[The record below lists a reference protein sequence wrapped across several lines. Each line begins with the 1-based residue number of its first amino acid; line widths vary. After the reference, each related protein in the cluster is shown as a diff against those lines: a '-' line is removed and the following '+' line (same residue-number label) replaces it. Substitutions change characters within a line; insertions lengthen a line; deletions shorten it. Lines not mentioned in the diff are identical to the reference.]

1 MSENRPLGVPADPI
15 VTVDPATGRE
25 LQRYDVMTA
34 EDIDAVLAQVAAAQ
48 RAWAGSAIEAR
59 TAVLL
64 RAAAILRE
72 RSAELGALATAEMG
86 KPITEAM
93 AEVEKCAWV
102 CEYYAETS
110 PRQLADEE
118 VVAAGSRSF
127 VRYEPLGTVLAVMP
141 WNYPYWQVFRFVAPT
156 LTAGNAGILKHS
168 PNVTGVALAIE
179 QVLTEAG
186 LPAGVFRTLVV
197 SEAEVPATV
206 DRLIQDDRISAVTL
220 TGSNRAGADVAA
232 SAGRAAKKTVLELGG
247 SDPFVVLADADLDAV
262 VPKAVAGRF
271 LNTGQSCLCAK
282 RFIVHE
288 SLVAEFSRRFAV
300 AVEGLVVGPPDRD
313 TTQIGPLARP
323 DLAENLARQVD
334 ESVAAGAVVLTG
346 GRRLERGPAWYAPT
360 VLVDVKPDMPVMAQE
375 TFGPA
380 AAVIAFG
387 SDDEAVDLA
396 NATPYGLG
404 ASVWSAD
411 ADHALEVGSRIS
423 SGALFINAVT
433 ASDPRLPFGGVKQS
447 GYGRELG
454 EVGAR
459 EFTNIRTILI
469 G

>member
-1 MSENRPLGVPADPI
+1 VPSDQI
-15 VTVDPATGRE
+15 VTLNPATGDEVARH
-25 LQRYDVMTA
+25 DTMSA
-34 EDIDAVLAQVAAAQ
+34 ADIDVVLDQVSTAQ
-48 RAWAGSAIEAR
+48 RDWATTDIADRGAVMLETAR
-59 TAVLL
+59 
-64 RAAAILRE
+64 ILRQ

-86 KPITEAM
+86 KPITEAV

-102 CEYYAETS
+102 CEYYADMS
-110 PRQLADEE
+110 PQVLADEDVE
-118 VVAAGSRSF
+118 ASGSRSW
-127 VRYEPLGTVLAVMP
+127 VRYEPLGTVLAIMP

-156 LTAGNAGILKHS
+156 LMAGNAGILKHS
-168 PNVTGVALAIE
+168 PNVTGTALAIE
-179 QVLTEAG
+179 QVLRDAG
-186 LPAGVFRTLVV
+186 LPEGVFRTLVV
-197 SEAEVPATV
+197 AEADVPTTV
-206 DRLIQDDRISAVTL
+206 DRLIQDHRIAAVTL
-220 TGSNRAGADVAA
+220 TGSNAAGAHVAA
-232 SAGRAAKKTVLELGG
+232 SAGRAAKKSVLELGG
-247 SDPFVVLADADLDAV
+247 SDPFVVLADADLDVV

-288 SLVAEFSRRFAV
+288 SIVDEFGRRFAD
-300 AVEGLVVGPPDRD
+300 AVEELVIGPPTDAA
-313 TTQIGPLARP
+313 TKIGPLARV
-323 DLAENLARQVD
+323 DLADNLERQVSS
-334 ESVAAGAVVLTG
+334 SVEAGAVVLTG
-346 GRRLERGPAWYAPT
+346 GKRLDNGPAWYAPT
-360 VLVDVKPDMPVMAQE
+360 VLANVKPDMAVMAEE

-380 AAVIAFG
+380 AAVIAFRT
-387 SDDEAVDLA
+387 DDEAVELA

-411 ADHALEVGSRIS
+411 AGHALEVGSRID

-459 EFTNIRTILI
+459 EFTNIRTVLV

>member
-1 MSENRPLGVPADPI
+1 MAADPI
-15 VTVDPATGRE
+15 ITVDPATGRE
-25 LQRYDVMTA
+25 LHRYDVMKA
-34 EDIDAVLAQVAAAQ
+34 ADIESVLAEVTAAQ
-48 RAWAGSAIEAR
+48 KPWADSTVESR

-72 RSAELGALATAEMG
+72 RSAELGALASAEMG
-86 KPITEAM
+86 KPITEAI

-110 PRQLADEE
+110 PEQLADEE
-118 VVAAGSRSF
+118 VVAGGSRSF
-127 VRYEPLGTVLAVMP
+127 IRYEPLGTVLAIMP

-179 QVLTEAG
+179 QVLTDAG

-197 SEAEVPATV
+197 AESEVPDTV
-206 DRLIQDDRISAVTL
+206 ERLIQDDRVAAVTL
-220 TGSNRAGADVAA
+220 TGSNRAGASVAA

-247 SDPFVVLADADLDAV
+247 SDPFVVLADADLDV
-262 VPKAVAGRF
+262 VIPKAVAGRF

-288 SLVAEFSRRFAV
+288 SLVDEFARRLAAAAE
-300 AVEGLVVGPPDRD
+300 ELVVGAPDEG
-313 TTQIGPLARP
+313 TTEIGPLARP
-323 DLAENLARQVD
+323 DLAENLERQVD

-346 GRRLERGPAWYAPT
+346 GKRLDRGPAWYAPT
-360 VLVDVKPDMPVMAQE
+360 VLVNVKPDMPVMAEE

-380 AAVIAFG
+380 AAVIAF
-387 SDDEAVDLA
+387 SDDDEAVALA

-411 ADHALEVGSRIS
+411 AGHALEVGSRIN
-423 SGALFINAVT
+423 SGALFVNAVT

-454 EVGAR
+454 AVGAR
-459 EFTNIRTILI
+459 EFTNIRTVLI

>member
-1 MSENRPLGVPADPI
+1 MSAEPI
-15 VTVDPATGRE
+15 ITVDPATGRE
-25 LQRYDVMTA
+25 MNRYAVMTDS
-34 EDIDAVLAQVAAAQ
+34 DIEAVLAQVTAAQ
-48 RAWAGSAIEAR
+48 EAWADTPIAS
-59 TAVLL
+59 
-64 RAAAILRE
+64 RAAVMVRAGAILRE
-72 RSAELGALATAEMG
+72 RSAELGDLATAEMG
-86 KPITEAM
+86 KPITEAI

-102 CEYYAETS
+102 CEHYAEAS
-110 PRQLADEE
+110 PQQLADEE
-118 VVAAGSRSF
+118 VAAAGSRSF
-127 VRYEPLGTVLAVMP
+127 IRYEPLGTVLAVMP

-179 QVLTEAG
+179 QVLAEAG
-186 LPAGVFRTLVV
+186 LPDGVFRSLVV
-197 SEAEVPATV
+197 AESEVPAVV
-206 DRLIQDDRISAVTL
+206 DRLIQDDRIAAVTL
-220 TGSNRAGADVAA
+220 TGSNRAGASVAA
-232 SAGRAAKKTVLELGG
+232 SAGRAVKKSVLELGG
-247 SDPFVVLADADLDAV
+247 SDPFVVLADANLDVV

-282 RFIVHE
+282 RFLVHE
-288 SLVAEFSRRFAV
+288 SLVDEFGRHLAA
-300 AVEGLVVGPPDRD
+300 AVEELVVGPPTEAATR
-313 TTQIGPLARP
+313 IGPLARP
-323 DLAENLARQVD
+323 DLADNLERQVNA
-334 ESVAAGAVVLTG
+334 SVQAGAIVLTG
-346 GRRLERGPAWYAPT
+346 GMRLDRGPAWYAPT
-360 VLVDVKPDMPVMAQE
+360 VLTNVDPDMPVMAEE

-387 SDDEAVDLA
+387 TDDEAVKLA

-411 ADHALEVGSRIS
+411 AQQAFEVGSRIR

-454 EVGAR
+454 AVGAR
-459 EFTNIRTILI
+459 EFTNIRTVLF